1 MSVRSHETHRKEL
14 CPWTRSRSALATHL
28 PCDSKVNFPK
38 ISPGLQLQSFRRA
51 AAATCPGK
59 HRLEAKAST
68 SSIFVNNF
76 LRSALFPA
84 ADEVA
89 TFGKQPGWKYQTAA
103 SRLRLSRKEIKH
115 RLEICVRPCTRADFP
130 PRRVLL
136 LNVEP
141 LLLGQR
147 PLMIQLLCLAFMFR
161 GRSGNAFST
170 CKKEAVEGSG
180 LQQDLHNLTERDKD
194 RSALSARR
202 GFLQHGVSVDP
213 GASSSRVCLRFIMVR
228 ALLRGVFLTCMTAC
242 WNCRCQ
248 NYKV

>member
-28 PCDSKVNFPK
+28 PCDPKVNFPK

-194 RSALSARR
+194 RSALSARHLDR
-202 GFLQHGVSVDP
+202 STGTFRAVLQT
-213 GASSSRVCLRFIMVR
+213 R
-228 ALLRGVFLTCMTAC
+228 
-242 WNCRCQ
+242 N
-248 NYKV
+248 

>member
-28 PCDSKVNFPK
+28 PCDPKVNFPK

-147 PLMIQLLCLAFMFR
+147 PGTAKSNVTSVATDDPTPLLSLHVPW
-161 GRSGNAFST
+161 
-170 CKKEAVEGSG
+170 KEWQRFQYLQKGSSRRLG
-180 LQQDLHNLTERDKD
+180 
-194 RSALSARR
+194 SSARPPQPHR
-202 GFLQHGVSVDP
+202 EGQRPLGF
-213 GASSSRVCLRFIMVR
+213 VCK
-228 ALLRGVFLTCMTAC
+228 AP
-242 WNCRCQ
+242 
-248 NYKV
+248 